1 MKPRLLPSAFFNTLS
16 AKEKGQKH
24 YLVNIWYDA
33 FVLSLLFPFLF
44 YFLAHRHLCSPVNHN
59 ELMKLRDLHGFA
71 YDVAI
76 GVAPYLGRSFL
87 EEMIQL
93 LIAGARLAI
102 FQFHD
107 VGIFHVLINVAK
119 GQQEDVGITAVVV
132 EF

>member
-1 MKPRLLPSAFFNTLS
+1 
-16 AKEKGQKH
+16 
-24 YLVNIWYDA
+24 
-33 FVLSLLFPFLF
+33 
-44 YFLAHRHLCSPVNHN
+44 
-59 ELMKLRDLHGFA
+59 MKLRGLHGFA
-71 YDVAI
+71 HDVAI

-107 VGIFHVLINVAK
+107 VGIFQVLINVAK